1 MKRIINLLTD
11 ILVEVKEIN
20 RMLLEDRQRAKT
32 ILLKEEKVSNNKRIQ
47 KL

>member
-1 MKRIINLLTD
+1 MKRVINLLID

-20 RMLLEDRQRAKT
+20 RMLLEDRQKAKSV
-32 ILLKEEKVSNNKRIQ
+32 LLKEEKVSNNKRIQ